1 MSPQK
6 KITLLWRRLN
16 VFELGKDVV
25 LVPYYLGKALNYQI
39 EICCDYS
46 EDIAN
51 QIRKTPKEGLSF
63 IKMKLSHNFILRSFS
78 YANYLRQ
85 HASNINILMC
95 FHWRFE
101 TFINILLYN
110 FFNKGG
116 QIYIKLDTI
125 SGEEWN
131 LSQRSLISKL
141 IRKLLYKNCLQKV
154 NVLSCETSQAYNLLC
169 NNKYFGSQL
178 KEKLVLMPNAF
189 DEGLLKKT
197 KIRERDFCEKENLII
212 TVGRLGISQKNTEM
226 IIEALKEIELKDW
239 KFCFIGTVDR
249 SLEYAINELYK
260 KNPEKREQI
269 YFVGEIKDKE
279 ELWGWYNKS
288 KVFVLTSR
296 WESYGLA
303 LNEAKRFKNYIIS
316 TRVGAA
322 EDIIDKE
329 KYGLFI
335 GQEDSANLA
344 NILSQII
351 NKEINIDVYQ
361 DYKGEQLSYEDTVQ
375 VLLRLLPKNN
385 KLN

>member
-1 MSPQK
+1 MSF
-6 KITLLWRRLN
+6 T
-16 VFELGKDVV
+16 
-25 LVPYYLGKALNYQI
+25 
-39 EICCDYS
+39 
-46 EDIAN
+46 
-51 QIRKTPKEGLSF
+51 
-63 IKMKLSHNFILRSFS
+63 
-78 YANYLRQ
+78 
-85 HASNINILMC
+85 
-95 FHWRFE
+95 
-101 TFINILLYN
+101 
-110 FFNKGG
+110 
-116 QIYIKLDTI
+116 
-125 SGEEWN
+125 
-131 LSQRSLISKL
+131 
-141 IRKLLYKNCLQKV
+141 
-154 NVLSCETSQAYNLLC
+154 
-169 NNKYFGSQL
+169 
-178 KEKLVLMPNAF
+178 
-189 DEGLLKKT
+189 
-197 KIRERDFCEKENLII
+197 
-212 TVGRLGISQKNTEM
+212 
-226 IIEALKEIELKDW
+226 
-239 KFCFIGTVDR
+239 
-249 SLEYAINELYK
+249 K

-335 GQEDSANLA
+335 GQEDNVNLA